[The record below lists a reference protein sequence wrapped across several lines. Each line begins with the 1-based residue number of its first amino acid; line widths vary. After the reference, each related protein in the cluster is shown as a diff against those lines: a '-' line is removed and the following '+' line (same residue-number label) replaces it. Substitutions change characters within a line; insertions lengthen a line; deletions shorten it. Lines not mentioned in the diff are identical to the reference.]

1 MPNPNQTLH
10 PVTTD
15 RHASWKRKQILTRLR
30 DKIFQLL
37 DPYKE
42 SYNFI
47 KAGVKNFQL
56 YRAAEKQNHA
66 KIQKYLASPLVEPNP
81 ALRIAI
87 AKNDLRAVQILL
99 NDPRIT
105 PEDPHQS
112 NLSVG
117 SAFELA
123 AANRNIGIIKVLLK
137 DGRMDPSIC
146 TLSANQRN
154 GALIMAI
161 INDDLDI
168 VDALLNDPRVDPSA
182 EDNFAVTFALSGR
195 QDEIARRLL
204 QDPRTDFEMAF
215 YLAVRVMRLSIVKE
229 MIQENQ
235 LTIDDY
241 KKAWVGNMEEIINL
255 RDRLRSTAP
264 DVDPDLDNERLGR
277 LLITE
282 LLGAGMFLTDKT
294 TYEAAKP
301 HNRVALDVS
310 PYIAL
315 LLPFPLEIKS
325 LFIIAHDMYASKPYK
340 QWKKTLLPLLQ
351 LPPQEAL
358 AYIDHIASEIEG
370 AYETTEQHFGKQI
383 KEELEELELEN
394 LPFLQEPQSSFSQR
408 VRASKEEV
416 MQRR

>member
-10 PVTTD
+10 SVTTD

-30 DKIFQLL
+30 EKISQLL

-42 SYNFI
+42 SYSFI
-47 KAGVKNFQL
+47 KAEIKNFQL
-56 YRAAEKQNHA
+56 YRAAEKQHHA
-66 KIQKYLASPLVEPNP
+66 KIQKYLASPLVDPNP
-81 ALRIAI
+81 ALRTAI
-87 AKNDLRAVQILL
+87 VKNDLRAVQIFL

-112 NLSVG
+112 NLSLR

-123 AANRNIGIIKVLLK
+123 AANRNIGIIKALLK

-146 TLSANQRN
+146 TLFHNQRN

-161 INDDLDI
+161 LYNDLDI

-182 EDNFAVTFALSGR
+182 DDNFAMVTALSVV
-195 QDEIARRLL
+195 QDETVRRLL
-204 QDPRTDFEMAF
+204 QDPRIDFEMAF
-215 YLAVRVMRLSIVKE
+215 YFAVKHLRVEIVKE
-229 MIQENQ
+229 MIQENR

-241 KKAWVGNMEEIINL
+241 KRAWRCNLQEVIKL
-255 RDRLRSTAP
+255 RDHLRTAP
-264 DVDPDLDNERLGR
+264 DSDLDLNDEKNCR
-277 LLITE
+277 LLMAE
-282 LLGAGMFLTDKT
+282 LLGAGMFLIDKT

-315 LLPFPLEIKS
+315 LLPFPLGTKS
-325 LFIIAHDMYASKPYK
+325 LLTIAQDMYASKPYK
-340 QWKKTLLPLLQ
+340 QWKKMLLPLLQ